1 MAVQRWECIHSVLFD
16 SATNS
21 TTIMMETDDHLS
33 TLREPTAG
41 TEDQLQLK
49 RMHTFSTLMMGKS
62 EQEDGKG

>member
-1 MAVQRWECIHSVLFD
+1 
-16 SATNS
+16 
-21 TTIMMETDDHLS
+21 MMETDDHLS

-41 TEDQLQLK
+41 TEKDQLQLK